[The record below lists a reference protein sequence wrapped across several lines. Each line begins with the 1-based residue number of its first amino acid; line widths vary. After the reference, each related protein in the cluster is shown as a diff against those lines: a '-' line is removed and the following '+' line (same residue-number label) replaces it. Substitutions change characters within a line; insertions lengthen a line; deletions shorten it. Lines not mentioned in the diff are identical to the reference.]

1 MPAPQVMREGSKKT
15 VFVNFTETVK
25 AMNREKEHVQLFIS
39 VELGTECS
47 LAPVNDNNDKLVIKG
62 KYLPKHIETLL
73 RKYLTEFVESP
84 SLAGSFD
91 TRLERCVPVCP
102 CCAAPAR
109 VTRCCRDP
117 TTRLTS
123 VVCNRTGSRCS
134 KCSLARACRVP
145 LILSQACCRA
155 PEADSAHGDKGGQEE
170 RETSRINLLLCVSS
184 PRK

>member
-1 MPAPQVMREGSKKT
+1 M
-15 VFVNFTETVK
+15 
-25 AMNREKEHVQLFIS
+25 QLFIS

-47 LAPVNDNNDKLVIKG
+47 IAPVNDNNDKLVIKG

-91 TRLERCVPVCP
+91 TRLERRVPSAH
-102 CCAAPAR
+102 AALLLR

-134 KCSLARACRVP
+134 NCCVARACCVP
-145 LILSQACCRA
+145 FSYPLS
-155 PEADSAHGDKGGQEE
+155 GVL
-170 RETSRINLLLCVSS
+170 SR
-184 PRK
+184 P

>member
-1 MPAPQVMREGSKKT
+1 MREGSKKT

-91 TRLERCVPVCP
+91 TRLERC
-102 CCAAPAR
+102 AA
-109 VTRCCRDP
+109 CRP
-117 TTRLTS
+117 L
-123 VVCNRTGSRCS
+123 RCS
-134 KCSLARACRVP
+134 CESLAAAGTP
-145 LILSQACCRA
+145 Q
-155 PEADSAHGDKGGQEE
+155 PG
-170 RETSRINLLLCVSS
+170 
-184 PRK
+184 